1 MARLDDQLDELARA
15 SSSSLRQHWRTMFRS
30 PAPDMPPDL
39 LRRAIASRL
48 QERVHGGLAPS
59 AMKTITTLQA
69 SLARDGGAAT
79 LAPSLKPG
87 TRLVREW
94 HRRTY
99 HVLVCDEGFEFE
111 QRRYRSLSQIAREI
125 TGAAWSGPRFFGLK
139 SDKRNGTQA

>member
-1 MARLDDQLDELARA
+1 MVHLDDRLEELRSA
-15 SSSSLRQHWRTMFRS
+15 STSELRQHWRSTFRAT
-30 PAPDMPPDL
+30 APDMPPDL
-39 LRRAIASRL
+39 MRRAIAGRL

-59 AMKTITTLQA
+59 AMKTIAALQA
-69 SLARDGGAAT
+69 SLARDGGAQA
-79 LAPSLKPG
+79 LPPALKPG

-99 HVLVCDEGFEFE
+99 HVLVCDEGFEYA

-139 SDKRNGTQA
+139 SDKRHGPQG